1 MNWSMIENVPIELCQ
16 LTFSK
21 TISAFFG
28 TIYTETKSKTP
39 EELTVLKKKFVSDE
53 ISQKLF
59 Q

>member
-1 MNWSMIENVPIELCQ
+1 MIEYVPVDMCQ

-28 TIYTETKSKTP
+28 TIYTEMKTKSP
-39 EELTVLKKKFVSDE
+39 EELIALKKKFVSEE